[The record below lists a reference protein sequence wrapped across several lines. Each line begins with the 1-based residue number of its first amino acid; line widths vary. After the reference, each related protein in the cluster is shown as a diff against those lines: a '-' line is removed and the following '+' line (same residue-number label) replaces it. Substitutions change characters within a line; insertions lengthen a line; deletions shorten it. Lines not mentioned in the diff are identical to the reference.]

1 MPVRFLVQ
9 FEMIESVPPA
19 RALDLAGAESALLIA
34 RQKFLLAGVFIE
46 LHLEPFFSLRDSVGV
61 DL

>member
-1 MPVRFLVQ
+1 
-9 FEMIESVPPA
+9 MIESVPPA
-19 RALDLAGAESALLIA
+19 RALDLVGAESALLIA

-46 LHLEPFFSLRDSVGV
+46 LHLEQFFSLRDSVGV